1 MKQTQKTWD
10 VVVVGGGPAGMM
22 AAGRAAELGASVL
35 LLEKNPLLGKKL
47 LISGGGRC
55 NVTNAEPDQRRLVG
69 RYKGSDQYL
78 FSAFSQYDNQ
88 GALDFFHKL
97 DMATKVENEGR
108 VFPTSDSARS
118 VQEALI
124 KYMKKGGVSVQTDE
138 VVTEVIV
145 GEDGMAK
152 TVRLS
157 DGSQISA
164 QKFILA
170 TGGSARPET
179 GSTGDSWRWLKEL
192 GHRIIP
198 VSRALVPLVIKDTW
212 VKSLAGVSVPDIKL
226 TVLLDGEKQAVRKGK
241 ILFTHVG
248 VTGPTVLNLSRS
260 VGELIPYGEVLLL
273 LDLLPQFDHGAL
285 KEKLHFLLTSES
297 NKKIKN
303 NLPKLIPSA
312 LVPVVLDLT
321 KIDGET
327 FSHSVSREDK
337 IALIAMMKAIPLWVK
352 ELLGEDKAIV
362 SSGGVD
368 LSEVN
373 FKTMQSRIVP
383 NVYVIGDVLNV
394 DRPSGGYSLQLCW
407 TTGFVAGSHAGEP
420 K

>member
-1 MKQTQKTWD
+1 
-10 VVVVGGGPAGMM
+10 
-22 AAGRAAELGASVL
+22 
-35 LLEKNPLLGKKL
+35 
-47 LISGGGRC
+47 
-55 NVTNAEPDQRRLVG
+55 
-69 RYKGSDQYL
+69 
-78 FSAFSQYDNQ
+78 
-88 GALDFFHKL
+88 
-97 DMATKVENEGR
+97 
-108 VFPTSDSARS
+108 
-118 VQEALI
+118 
-124 KYMKKGGVSVQTDE
+124 
-138 VVTEVIV
+138 
-145 GEDGMAK
+145 
-152 TVRLS
+152 
-157 DGSQISA
+157 
-164 QKFILA
+164 
-170 TGGSARPET
+170 
-179 GSTGDSWRWLKEL
+179 
-192 GHRIIP
+192 
-198 VSRALVPLVIKDTW
+198 
-212 VKSLAGVSVPDIKL
+212 
-226 TVLLDGEKQAVRKGK
+226 
-241 ILFTHVG
+241 
-248 VTGPTVLNLSRS
+248 
-260 VGELIPYGEVLLL
+260 VLLL